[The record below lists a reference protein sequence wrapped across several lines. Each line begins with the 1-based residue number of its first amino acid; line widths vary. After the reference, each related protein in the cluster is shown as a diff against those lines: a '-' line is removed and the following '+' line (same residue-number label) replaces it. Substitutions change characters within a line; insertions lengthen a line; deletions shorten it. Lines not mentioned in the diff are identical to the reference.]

1 MSSRELSED
10 PANRRVFARM
20 ANAPLR
26 ACATPGCGQRSTSFR
41 CPEHTKGHQ
50 RNTMQIQDER
60 RGSRHVRGYTYAWSV
75 YSKAF
80 LAQHPLCADPYHVH
94 GDLGHFSECVDHIV
108 PPQFGGDFWDASN
121 HQPLCTACN
130 LRKSAEDR
138 RKFEV
143 PQGGGAKSSEQRRS
157 VPACEINATDVT
169 LNRGV

>member
-50 RNTMQIQDER
+50 RNTMHIQDER
-60 RGSRHVRGYTYAWSV
+60 RGSRHVRGYTHRWSV

-108 PPQFGGDFWDASN
+108 PPQFGGDFWDSNN

-130 LRKSAEDR
+130 LRKAAEDR
-138 RKFEV
+138 RRFEV
-143 PQGGGAKSSEQRRS
+143 PQGGSKSSEQRRS
-157 VPACEINATDVT
+157 VPACGINTDDVT